1 MSGADANHH
10 PHATAMSVGLE
21 MRLFGRALAAFAMA
35 VALAWTVGAL
45 FQALVGLAITELV
58 CFALPAGV
66 ALWFERRSAQGKPGS
81 DGWIAGRPF
90 RRPAGKAAVLSA
102 LIGALVVVIAVATG
116 GAIRQALGAPLPRSP
131 GPGLILLVLVTIA
144 PLSEELLFRAVV
156 QRGLAAVWS
165 PGTAVLAT
173 ALLFALTHGTWVQ
186 LPETLILGLFSGVV
200 FLKTRSCWASV
211 LFHATANA
219 LAPTLWG
226 LAPRFPPLFHPVT
239 ALALAGAALFLAWH
253 FELPRTER
261 VWGVMQHVRWAL
273 FGTATGTRA
282 AGPPPRVAA
291 LVYWGGVLGLLGIM
305 LGLRLAELAA
315 VRLASA
321 MTQVKQEDV
330 WRLDPG
336 QTITALSRVYYARWP
351 GRRESAS
358 LALPYTEARVIK
370 VQIAGQPA
378 SFRPIG
384 AGTFELVW
392 PKRLPE
398 TPRVVEVVWTFPL
411 DALEDAAHG
420 YQARLQALVP
430 VTGYALTLRLAPG
443 CGYLFERAPERAVTE
458 LFSILDTGTQP
469 RKGFG
474 TCGIGLRAA
483 ETRPRPGV

>member
-1 MSGADANHH
+1 
-10 PHATAMSVGLE
+10 MSVGLE
-21 MRLFGRALAAFAMA
+21 MRRFWRALAAFATS
-35 VALAWTVGAL
+35 VALSWTVGAL
-45 FQALVGLAITELV
+45 FQALVGLAVTELV
-58 CFALPAGV
+58 CFAMPAGI
-66 ALWFERRSAQGKPGS
+66 ALWLERRSAQGTPGS

-90 RRPAGKAAVLSA
+90 RRPAGKAVALSA
-102 LIGALVVVIAVATG
+102 LIGALVVMVAVAMG
-116 GAIRQALGAPLPRSP
+116 VAIRQALGTPLPRSP
-131 GPGLILLVLVTIA
+131 GPSLTLLVLVTIA

-165 PGTAVLAT
+165 PGAAVWAT
-173 ALLFALTHGTWVQ
+173 ALLFALTHGTLVQ
-186 LPETLILGLFSGVV
+186 LPETFLLGLFSGVV
-200 FLKTRSCWASV
+200 FLKTRSYWASV
-211 LFHATANA
+211 LFHAAANT
-219 LAPTLWG
+219 LAPSLWG
-226 LAPRFPPLFHPVT
+226 LVSRFPPLFHPVT
-239 ALALAGAALFLAWH
+239 ALALTGGALFLAWH

-261 VWGVMQHVRWAL
+261 VWGVMKHVRWAL
-273 FGTATGTRA
+273 FGTATRMPA
-282 AGPPPRVAA
+282 VGPPPRVTA

-336 QTITALSRVYYARWP
+336 HTITALSRVYFARWP
-351 GRRESAS
+351 GRRESAG
-358 LALPYTEARVIK
+358 LALPYTEARVMK

-398 TPRVVEVVWTFPL
+398 TPRVVEVIWTVPL

-474 TCGIGLRAA
+474 TCGIGLRSADSHS
-483 ETRPRPGV
+483 RPGA